1 MAFRDRFYTP
11 TTARAILSWRLPLGA
26 ATAGAGWLVGV
37 PLPLAVPLGAV
48 VYLGAVAAAMP
59 RAERRPVMD
68 PFTLGEPWRRF
79 MQGALRAERQLRRT
93 VSNARSGPPRERLEG
108 IVARIDHGIDEA
120 WEVAKRGDEIDG
132 AIRRLD
138 PTALRSRLQTFQDQA
153 SEAPSPELHEAI
165 MSLQRQLETADRLRV
180 LSSQTAL
187 ELRLGQ
193 TRFEELVARAE
204 EVSIGMSDSDR
215 YASDVDALVDELEA
229 LRLALEE
236 TRDP

>member
-1 MAFRDRFYTP
+1 
-11 TTARAILSWRLPLGA
+11 
-26 ATAGAGWLVGV
+26 
-37 PLPLAVPLGAV
+37 
-48 VYLGAVAAAMP
+48 
-59 RAERRPVMD
+59 
-68 PFTLGEPWRRF
+68 
-79 MQGALRAERQLRRT
+79 
-93 VSNARSGPPRERLEG
+93 
-108 IVARIDHGIDEA
+108 
-120 WEVAKRGDEIDG
+120 
-132 AIRRLD
+132 
-138 PTALRSRLQTFQDQA
+138 
-153 SEAPSPELHEAI
+153 
-165 MSLQRQLETADRLRV
+165 V